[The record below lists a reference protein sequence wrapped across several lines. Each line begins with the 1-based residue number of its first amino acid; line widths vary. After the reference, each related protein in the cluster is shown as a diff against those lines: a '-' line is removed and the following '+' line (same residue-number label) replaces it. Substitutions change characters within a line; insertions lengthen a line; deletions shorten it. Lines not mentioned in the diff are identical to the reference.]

1 MEEADKRRVGG
12 EVRFSTRKRADAVDS
27 PPLKTDTL
35 LLNSSHFRYQALILE
50 ASLFSDSTSV
60 SKDSPSLFRHLLP
73 TPANLSDYF
82 SVLLSPL
89 LTTNDKTLQFCDQL
103 LSIHAYNHIHSWTI
117 TIRKH
122 RIRQRRNLRSPEK
135 KVWTSSH
142 SSQSRL
148 CYTKD
153 NLILCK
159 YYLTQ
164 KESKSTMKES
174 SRRYI
179 NPVLSDKE
187 NDKVN
192 LWNSNK
198 VNFTTN
204 PEDEKFEKS
213 LEPSLVPAESLQK
226 PKELYIDKNV
236 TECQLPKFITCYEE
250 NCFNVVKDIC
260 VDEGLSHGEKIGC
273 GKEHHEL
280 SCSPI
285 TVNGDK
291 RDDMI
296 NDDKGTE
303 LISSTLE
310 DYLYS
315 GTKDDNVPSNC
326 ASEKI
331 KSSVKSN
338 IVNSS
343 ENFGSENS
351 MQNGEEI
358 IDSNS
363 DSLNNSIKTDEPFK
377 NSSVNDVDQQ
387 LYEVQSV
394 GSEAKELRK
403 TSQTVDMSNEIK
415 TDENTISNSDNVKPA
430 ATVNIPLELPLEAEN
445 TPNHHDIAS
454 NNITVSAHGGGESS
468 FSMTGPVLGLI
479 TYSGPITSSGSI
491 SHRSDGSNSSVRSF
505 AFPILQNEWN
515 SSPVRMGKVE
525 QRQSPKHRGWRQTLM
540 CCRF

>member
-1 MEEADKRRVGG
+1 MIIIIR
-12 EVRFSTRKRADAVDS
+12 
-27 PPLKTDTL
+27 
-35 LLNSSHFRYQALILE
+35 
-50 ASLFSDSTSV
+50 
-60 SKDSPSLFRHLLP
+60 LFRV
-73 TPANLSDYF
+73 AIQLS
-82 SVLLSPL
+82 
-89 LTTNDKTLQFCDQL
+89 
-103 LSIHAYNHIHSWTI
+103 
-117 TIRKH
+117 
-122 RIRQRRNLRSPEK
+122 
-135 KVWTSSH
+135 
-142 SSQSRL
+142 
-148 CYTKD
+148 
-153 NLILCK
+153 LILCK
-159 YYLTQ
+159 CYLTQ
-164 KESKSTMKES
+164 KESKSIMKES
-174 SRRYI
+174 PRRYT
-179 NPVLSDKE
+179 NPFLSDKE

-192 LWNSNK
+192 LRKNNK

-213 LEPSLVPAESLQK
+213 LEPSIVPAESLQK
-226 PKELYIDKNV
+226 ANELYIDKSV
-236 TECQLPKFITCYEE
+236 AECQLPKFITCYEE
-250 NCFNVVKDIC
+250 NCFHVKDIC
-260 VDEGLSHGEKIGC
+260 VDEGLSHGEKIDC

-291 RDDMI
+291 HDDMI

-303 LISSTLE
+303 LISSPLE
-310 DYLYS
+310 DYLFS
-315 GTKDDNVPSNC
+315 GTKDDNVTSNC

-331 KSSVKSN
+331 KSSVESN

-343 ENFGSENS
+343 ENFGSENP

-363 DSLNNSIKTDEPFK
+363 DSKNNSIKTGEPSK
-377 NSSVNDVDQQ
+377 NGVNDVDQQ

-403 TSQTVDMSNEIK
+403 TSQTVDMPNEIK
-415 TDENTISNSDNVKPA
+415 MEENTISNSDNVKPA
-430 ATVNIPLELPLEAEN
+430 TVNNPLELPLEAEN
-445 TPNHHDIAS
+445 APNHHDIAS
-454 NNITVSAHGGGESS
+454 NNITVSAHGGGETS

-515 SSPVRMGKVE
+515 NSPVRMGKVD